1 MTATTSAFGF
11 RPASDVQVPPAAI
24 GAGAR
29 RRHNAAMSK
38 RPSKREV
45 VRAALA
51 FEPVPYVPWA
61 WGMTAVCQQRVRA
74 HLGLSE
80 SEFVDSHFLH
90 LPGGGERF
98 KPAGADHVRDVYGV
112 VWDRTVDKDIGT
124 PCDWPLRR
132 PADLDTYEWP
142 DASDPAWYA
151 GIAEARA
158 ARPDRVS
165 FYALGFALYERAWTL
180 RGMDALLMDMVERPE
195 FVERLLDA
203 IVEHDLVQVHR
214 ALELGVDGVLFGDDY
229 GMQRGLIFGLEH
241 WRHFIR
247 PRLARLFA
255 PVREAGRI
263 VALHSCG
270 CVTELLDDLVDIGL
284 NLFNPFQP
292 EVMDVAALLRQYHGR
307 LAFHGGMSVQR
318 TLPFGSEADVRA
330 AARRLVELGAGG
342 GYVFATSHAA
352 GPDVP
357 PENLVAMMDVLRS
370 QPGFAREEVTG
381 KR

>member
-1 MTATTSAFGF
+1 M
-11 RPASDVQVPPAAI
+11 
-24 GAGAR
+24 
-29 RRHNAAMSK
+29 
-38 RPSKREV
+38 
-45 VRAALA
+45 RAALA

-61 WGMTAVCQQRVRA
+61 WGMTAECQRRLRA
-74 HLGLSE
+74 YLGRPNLSE

-98 KPAGADHVRDVYGV
+98 VPAGAGRVRDRYGV

-124 PCDWPLRR
+124 PCAWPLQR
-132 PADLDTYEWP
+132 PEDLEGYAWP
-142 DASDPAWYA
+142 DARDPAWYA

-158 ARPDRVS
+158 ARGDLVS

-180 RGMDALLMDMVERPE
+180 RGMDALLMDMVERPT

-203 IVEHDLVQVHR
+203 IVEHDLLQVHR
-214 ALELGVDGVLFGDDY
+214 ALELGVDGVAFGDDY
-229 GMQRGLIFGLEH
+229 GMQRGLIFGIEH

-270 CVTELLDDLVDIGL
+270 CVTELLDDLVEIGL

-292 EVMDVAALLRQYHGR
+292 EVMDVPAVLRRYRGR

-318 TLPFGSEADVRA
+318 TLPFGDEAAVRA
-330 AARRLVELGAGG
+330 ATRSLIELGAGG
-342 GYVFATSHAA
+342 GYVFAPSHAVP
-352 GPDVP
+352 PDVP
-357 PENLVAMMDVLRS
+357 PENLVAMMDELRR
-370 QPGFAREEVTG
+370 QDGWGA
-381 KR
+381 